1 MGKQSDSGL
10 LVCHSSLILFAF
22 SYSEPFQFPSEHLW
36 ETLLWHSVNQESLT
50 KKELASFIHRDEK
63 QGAATML
70 MMWTV
75 WSEALPWT
83 HVSDGPRRAVGFC
96 MPGEGSECQFSCQA
110 KCNKREKRPV
120 EVFFKIFECL
130 LPFSFKLLL
139 VQALST
145 HAYVGG
151 KEQRAN
157 ERICLL
163 KSCIQAPGHGKQG
176 KRVRC
181 LMLYQHS
188 AGGKA
193 QKRWRERPLSFW
205 GALAHVLG
213 KTHSRVF
220 YLLNEADSGYM
231 LPAHL

>member
-36 ETLLWHSVNQESLT
+36 ETLLWHSVNQDSLT

-70 MMWTV
+70 MMWKSGV
-75 WSEALPWT
+75 RHSPGLVSQMAHGERWDFVYSEK
-83 HVSDGPRRAVGFC
+83 
-96 MPGEGSECQFSCQA
+96 GSECQFSCQA

-130 LPFSFKLLL
+130 LPFSFQLLL

-145 HAYVGG
+145 HAYVGRR
-151 KEQRAN
+151 EQRTN
-157 ERICLL
+157 ERICSL
-163 KSCIQAPGHGKQG
+163 KSCIRAPAMESRAKGSDVWCCISTQLEGKYRRGGGNDPFPSEGHWHMS
-176 KRVRC
+176 
-181 LMLYQHS
+181 L
-188 AGGKA
+188 
-193 QKRWRERPLSFW
+193 ERL
-205 GALAHVLG
+205 
-213 KTHSRVF
+213 T
-220 YLLNEADSGYM
+220 
-231 LPAHL
+231 